1 MLNGINI
8 VLGVCG
14 GIAAYKSV
22 EIVSRLKKLDAEVN
36 VIMTESAQKFVAP
49 LTFRSI
55 SRNPVITDMFQEPVN
70 YDIKHISLAQKADLL
85 IVAPATANIIG
96 KIANGI
102 ADDMLTTTVM
112 ATKAKV
118 LIVPAMNVNMY
129 ENVLVKDNIEKLKR
143 LGYMF
148 MEPATGMLACGINAK
163 GRMPEPEEIVDM
175 AVDLTIN
182 KGDMGNIK
190 ILVTAGPTREAI
202 DPVRYITNHSSGKMG
217 YAIAKVAKKR
227 GACVSLV
234 TGPVN
239 IERPEN
245 VNVFEATTAD
255 DMFQKVNELY
265 ESADIIIMAAAVAD
279 YKCSFV
285 SNSKIKKSSNEL
297 TLTLVKNPDIAY
309 SIGGKKGDRVL
320 VGFAAETNDIYDNAK
335 SKLSKK
341 NMDMIVANDVTM
353 EGAGFNH
360 DTNIVSI
367 ILNSGEIIKL
377 PIMTK
382 EKVAN
387 EILNYAVRMYNDK
400 RSSAFKD

>member
-1 MLNGINI
+1 VLNGINI

-22 EIVSRLKKLDAEVN
+22 EIVSRLKKLEAEVD

-55 SRNPVITDMFQEPVN
+55 SHNPVITDMFAEPVN
-70 YDIKHISLAQKADLL
+70 YDIKHISLSQKADIL
-85 IVAPATANIIG
+85 IIAPATANIIG

-129 ENVLVKDNIEKLKR
+129 ENVIVKDNIERLKK
-143 LGYMF
+143 LGYIF
-148 MEPATGMLACGINAK
+148 MEPGIGMLACGVNAK
-163 GRMPEPEEIVDM
+163 GRMPEPESIVETVVDVM
-175 AVDLTIN
+175 AR
-182 KGDMGNIK
+182 KGDMENTRVLI
-190 ILVTAGPTREAI
+190 TAGPTREAI

-217 YAIAKVAKKR
+217 YAIAKEAQKR
-227 GACVSLV
+227 GAYVSLV

-239 IERPEN
+239 INKPEKIN
-245 VNVFEATTAD
+245 VYDVTSAD
-255 DMFQKVNELY
+255 DMFMKVEELY

-285 SNSKIKKSSNEL
+285 SNSKIKKSSDEL
-297 TLTLVKNPDIAY
+297 TLSLVRNPDIAY
-309 SIGGKKGDRVL
+309 SIGKKKGNRVL
-320 VGFAAETNDIYDNAK
+320 VGFSAETNDIYENAK
-335 SKLSKK
+335 SKLKKK
-341 NMDMIVANDVTM
+341 NMDMIVANDVTK
-353 EGAGFNH
+353 EGAGFNC

-367 ILNSGEIIKL
+367 ILNNGEIVEL
-377 PIMTK
+377 PMLTK
-382 EKVAN
+382 EKVAE
-387 EILNYAVRMYNDK
+387 EILNYAVKVYKDK
-400 RSSAFKD
+400 ELRID

>member
-22 EIVSRLKKLDAEVN
+22 EIVSRLKKLSAEVN
-36 VIMTESAQKFVAP
+36 VIMTENAQKFVTP

-55 SRNPVITDMFQEPVN
+55 SHNPVITDMFEEPVH
-70 YDIKHISLAQKADLL
+70 YDIEHISLAQKADLL
-85 IVAPATANIIG
+85 IIAPATANIIG

-112 ATKAKV
+112 ATKAKIV
-118 LIVPAMNVNMY
+118 IVPAMNVNMY
-129 ENVLVKDNIEKLKR
+129 ENAIVKDNIQKLKK
-143 LGYMF
+143 LGYIF
-148 MEPATGMLACGINAK
+148 MEPATGMLACGVNAK
-163 GRMPEPEEIVDM
+163 GRMPEPESIVDM
-175 AVDLTIN
+175 VVELMIKKA
-182 KGDMGNIK
+182 DMKNIK
-190 ILVTAGPTREAI
+190 VLVTAGPTREAI

-217 YAIAKVAKKR
+217 YAIAKAAQKR

-239 IERPEN
+239 IEKPEN
-245 VNVFEATTAD
+245 INVFNVTTAD
-255 DMFQKVNELY
+255 DMHMKVEELY

-285 SNSKIKKSSNEL
+285 SNSKIKKSSDEL
-297 TLTLVKNPDIAY
+297 TLTLIKNPDIAY
-309 SIGGKKGDRVL
+309 SIGMKKGDRVL
-320 VGFAAETNDIYDNAK
+320 VGFAAETDDLYDNAK

-341 NMDMIVANDVTM
+341 NMDMIVANDVTR
-353 EGAGFNH
+353 EGAGFNC

-367 ILNSGEIIKL
+367 ILRSSEIKKL
-377 PIMTK
+377 PIMSK
-382 EKVAN
+382 EKVAD
-387 EILNYAVRMYNDK
+387 EILNYALQEHNNK
-400 RSSAFKD
+400 RLNASID